1 MAIGFEGLA
10 VWQLARILVKE
21 IFTLTR
27 TETFRKYY
35 SLTDQ
40 VQRASLSVMNNIS
53 EGFERQSNKEFVY
66 FLKIAKGSCG
76 EVRSILYVLI
86 NLDLISKV
94 QFQHLHDQTISIS
107 KSLAGFITYLNNNTI
122 SKPTPPNKN
131 SKP

>member
-35 SLTDQ
+35 SLTDL

>member
-1 MAIGFEGLA
+1 
-10 VWQLARILVKE
+10 
-21 IFTLTR
+21 
-27 TETFRKYY
+27 
-35 SLTDQ
+35 
-40 VQRASLSVMNNIS
+40 MNNIS